1 MAAQQGFVYEEN
13 TTKFLKKFGLSDGI
27 TAGASH
33 TRPDLMLTVRG
44 KQAGCELKISPTAGG
59 SLVIK
64 AYANSK
70 PHWRF
75 GEIDHDET
83 EKKFLADLAKQS
95 GVLDEINKKWNIPI
109 YNISDRSSVWEKQI
123 HIVFFAQRKES

>member
-1 MAAQQGFVYEEN
+1 MAAQQGFEYEKN
-13 TTKFLKKFGLSDGI
+13 AINYLKPFGLSDGKF
-27 TAGASH
+27 AGASH
-33 TRPDLMLTVRG
+33 DRPDIMLTVRG
-44 KQAGCELKISPTAGG
+44 DQAGCELKISPTAGG

-83 EKKFLADLAKQS
+83 EKQFLADLAKSS
-95 GVLDEINKKWNIPI
+95 GVLD
-109 YNISDRSSVWEKQI
+109 
-123 HIVFFAQRKES
+123 

>member
-13 TTKFLKKFGLSDGI
+13 TTKFLKKINLSDGV

-44 KQAGCELKISPTAGG
+44 EEAGCELKISPTAGG

-64 AYANSK
+64 AYESK
-70 PHWRF
+70 TPKWQF
-75 GEIDHDET
+75 GEIDHDAT
-83 EKKFLADLAKQS
+83 EKQFLADLAKSS
-95 GVLDEINKKWNIPI
+95 GVLDK
-109 YNISDRSSVWEKQI
+109 ISRI
-123 HIVFFAQRKES
+123 